1 MDGLDGSPATFWGNP
16 MDWLATLKTLAPTV
30 ASALFGPLGGV
41 AIASIGS
48 LLGISDATKDK
59 ISEIIQ
65 SGQMTPEQIGKIR
78 ELELEYQN
86 NEKERGFR
94 YAELSFKDRDSA
106 RQANVAG
113 QIQKPLFWLSLL
125 LLTITLGTECMVLF
139 NGYPEGT
146 DPLVVGRVLGLMDAV
161 AMLVL
166 SYWYGTTNGSQQKNE
181 LLAVK

>member
-1 MDGLDGSPATFWGNP
+1 

-30 ASALFGPLGGV
+30 AAAIFGPLGSV
-41 AIASIGS
+41 AIASVGE
-48 LLGISDATKDK
+48 LLGLSGATKDK

-65 SGQMTPEQIGKIR
+65 AGQMTPEQIGKLR

-86 NEKERGFR
+86 NEKERGFK

-106 RQANVAG
+106 RIANVSG
-113 QIQKPLFWLSLL
+113 GTQRPLFWLSLL
-125 LLTITLGTECMVLF
+125 LLSITLGTECMVLF
-139 NGYPEGT
+139 KGYPDGT

-166 SYWYGTTNGSQQKNE
+166 SYWYGTTNGSAVKNE
-181 LLAVK
+181 LLAAK

>member
-1 MDGLDGSPATFWGNP
+1 
-16 MDWLATLKTLAPTV
+16 MDWLATLKSLAPTV
-30 ASALFGPLGGV
+30 ASAMFGPLGGAAV
-41 AIASIGS
+41 AAVGD
-48 LLGISDATKDK
+48 LLGVSNATKDK

-65 SGQMTPEQIGKIR
+65 AGQMTPEQVGKIK

-113 QIQKPLFWLSLL
+113 GTQKMLFWMSIV
-125 LLTITLGTECMVLF
+125 LLTASLGCETLVLF
-139 NGYPEGT
+139 RGYPKEI
-146 DPLVVGRVLGLMDAV
+146 PEIIVGRVLGLMDAV

-166 SYWYGTTNGSQQKNE
+166 SYWYGTTNSSAQKSE
-181 LLAVK
+181 LLAAK